1 MYDLKQSLLACG
13 YKGPCENLNLLKWSI
28 RAGASSQFFIDLIY
42 WLEAQLNTIV
52 LTQQVRDNITR
63 LFSMLRHSI
72 LMIPSYGSDA
82 AINPK
87 EFRLQTLKVL
97 LRQLQLRKLP
107 DRMQHV
113 ESESPQKDRGLG
125 APSDLRRLTITLNLN
140 RPSSAGDWNQRLV
153 RCGGNLLEY

>member
-13 YKGPCENLNLLKWSI
+13 YTGPCENLNLLKWSI

-42 WLEAQLNTIV
+42 WLETQLNAVI

-63 LFSMLRHSI
+63 LFSMLRHSF
-72 LMIPSYGSDA
+72 LMKPSYGSDA

-97 LRQLQLRKLP
+97 IRQLQLRKLP
-107 DRMQHV
+107 ERMQDMAA
-113 ESESPQKDRGLG
+113 ESPQKDRDCVVQ
-125 APSDLRRLTITLNLN
+125 PDLRRLTVTLNLN
-140 RPSSAGDWNQRLV
+140 RPSNGGDWNQRLV
-153 RCGGNLLEY
+153 RCGGNFYNV